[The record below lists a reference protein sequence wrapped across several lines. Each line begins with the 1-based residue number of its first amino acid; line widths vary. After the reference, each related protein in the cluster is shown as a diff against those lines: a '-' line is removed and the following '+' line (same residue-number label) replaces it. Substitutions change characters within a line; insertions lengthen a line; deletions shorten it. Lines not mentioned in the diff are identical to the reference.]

1 MEVKVIKASDEPIIR
16 DRRKIGKPLK
26 LERKRVAAY
35 VRVSTDGEEQLQ
47 SFKSQKEYYQDKISQ
62 NKNWVMVGIY
72 ADEGITGTKTKKRDN
87 FLKMIDDCMNGLIDI
102 VLTKSISRFS
112 RNLVDT
118 IQYVRMLKEKGI
130 TIIFEKE
137 NINTSTMESEMQLA
151 LLSTLA
157 QNEVE
162 SLSANVKLGVKMKMK
177 RGEMMGF
184 NGCLGYDYHPEDK
197 SISVNPEEAEI
208 VKFIFDRYIQGYGA
222 STIANELRK
231 LGKLNKKGIC
241 KWTDS
246 GVRGII
252 KNEKYKGDLLLGKT
266 YTVDPISKRR
276 LENRGEEDMF
286 YIEDHHEP
294 IVSKEVWNKAQEIC
308 KSRYK
313 VNANIVE
320 GCRTKYRRKYA
331 FSSMCQC
338 GFCGGNYTRRSH
350 CQTREENKP
359 VWKCS
364 YQTKFGKNK
373 CPNSKAIDES
383 VIESAFLEMFQL
395 LADNFEDVLDNV
407 LYNIEEALQK
417 DESKEKLAR
426 VQRKLYKLEEQRKKL
441 TDIFIDDKIT
451 KEAYDE
457 KYNELSFKIDR
468 AKKEKNV
475 ISDNSLIQ
483 KSIKERM
490 EEIRLNLKDAN
501 VLDAFDRIVFESIV
515 EKIIIGDISEDGE
528 IDPYKLTFV
537 LRGMNNESIADVKG
551 RYANLKG
558 NLVS

>member
-1 MEVKVIKASDEPIIR
+1 
-16 DRRKIGKPLK
+16 
-26 LERKRVAAY
+26 
-35 VRVSTDGEEQLQ
+35 
-47 SFKSQKEYYQDKISQ
+47 
-62 NKNWVMVGIY
+62 
-72 ADEGITGTKTKKRDN
+72 
-87 FLKMIDDCMNGLIDI
+87 
-102 VLTKSISRFS
+102 
-112 RNLVDT
+112 
-118 IQYVRMLKEKGI
+118 
-130 TIIFEKE
+130 
-137 NINTSTMESEMQLA
+137 
-151 LLSTLA
+151 
-157 QNEVE
+157 
-162 SLSANVKLGVKMKMK
+162 
-177 RGEMMGF
+177 
-184 NGCLGYDYHPEDK
+184 
-197 SISVNPEEAEI
+197 
-208 VKFIFDRYIQGYGA
+208 
-222 STIANELRK
+222 
-231 LGKLNKKGIC
+231 
-241 KWTDS
+241 
-246 GVRGII
+246 
-252 KNEKYKGDLLLGKT
+252 
-266 YTVDPISKRR
+266 
-276 LENRGEEDMF
+276 
-286 YIEDHHEP
+286 
-294 IVSKEVWNKAQEIC
+294 
-308 KSRYK
+308 
-313 VNANIVE
+313 
-320 GCRTKYRRKYA
+320 
-331 FSSMCQC
+331 MCQC
-338 GFCGGNYTRRSH
+338 GFCGRNYTRRSH

-426 VQRKLYKLEEQRKKL
+426 VRRKLYKLEEQRKKL

-468 AKKEKNV
+468 AEKEKSV

-537 LRGMNNESIADVKG
+537 LRGMNNESIADVKD
-551 RYANLKG
+551 RYANLMSKD
-558 NLVS
+558 

>member
-1 MEVKVIKASDEPIIR
+1 MEVQVIKASDEPIIR

-47 SFKSQKEYYQDKISQ
+47 SFKSQKEYYQEKISQ
-62 NKNWVMVGIY
+62 NKDWVMVGIY

-208 VKFIFDRYIQGYGA
+208 VKFIFDRYVQGYGA

-294 IVSKEVWNKAQEIC
+294 IISKEVWDKAQEIC

-338 GFCGGNYTRRSH
+338 GFCGGNYIRRSH
-350 CQTREENKP
+350 CQTREEKKP

-364 YQTKFGKNK
+364 HQIKDGRDK

-383 VIESAFLEMFQL
+383 IIESAFLEMFQL

-451 KEAYDE
+451 KETYDE

-468 AKKEKNV
+468 AKKEKSV
-475 ISDNSLIQ
+475 IFDNSLIQ

-537 LRGMNNESIADVKG
+537 LRGMRNESVSNVKD
-551 RYANLKG
+551 RYKNLMSKD
-558 NLVS
+558 

>member
-62 NKNWVMVGIY
+62 NKDWVMVGIY

-208 VKFIFDRYIQGYGA
+208 VKFIFDMYIQGYGA

-286 YIEDHHEP
+286 YIKDHHEP
-294 IVSKEVWNKAQEIC
+294 IVSKEVWDKAQEIC

-338 GFCGGNYTRRSH
+338 GFCGRNYTRRSH

-468 AKKEKNV
+468 AEKEKSV

-490 EEIRLNLKDAN
+490 EEILLNLKDAN

>member
-208 VKFIFDRYIQGYGA
+208 VKFIFDRYVQGYGA

-294 IVSKEVWNKAQEIC
+294 IISKEVWDKAQEIC

>member
-47 SFKSQKEYYQDKISQ
+47 SFKSQKEYYQEKISQ
-62 NKNWVMVGIY
+62 NKDWVMVGIY

-177 RGEMMGF
+177 RGELMGF

-208 VKFIFDRYIQGYGA
+208 VKLIFDRYIQGYGA
-222 STIANELRK
+222 STIANELRT

-294 IVSKEVWNKAQEIC
+294 IVSKEVWNTAQEIC

-350 CQTREENKP
+350 CQTREEKKP

-373 CPNSKAIDES
+373 CPNSKAVDES

-407 LYNIEEALQK
+407 LNSVEAALQK

-468 AKKEKNV
+468 VKKEKSV

-551 RYANLKG
+551 RYANLMSKD
-558 NLVS
+558 

>member
-62 NKNWVMVGIY
+62 NKDWVMVGIY

-184 NGCLGYDYHPEDK
+184 NGCLGYDYHQEDK

-364 YQTKFGKNK
+364 YQTKFGKDK

-468 AKKEKNV
+468 AKKEKSV

-515 EKIIIGDISEDGE
+515 EKIIVGDISEDGE

>member
-62 NKNWVMVGIY
+62 NKDWVMVGIY

-184 NGCLGYDYHPEDK
+184 NGCLGYDYHQEDK

-294 IVSKEVWNKAQEIC
+294 IVSKEVWDKAQEIC

-313 VNANIVE
+313 VNANTVE

-338 GFCGGNYTRRSH
+338 GFCGENYTRRSH

-417 DESKEKLAR
+417 NESKEKLAK

-468 AKKEKNV
+468 AKKEKSV

-515 EKIIIGDISEDGE
+515 EKIIVGDISEDGE

-537 LRGMNNESIADVKG
+537 LRGMNNESIADAKG
-551 RYANLKG
+551 RYAKLKG